1 MEDAAAA
8 AAMASSGKVLNAT
21 EKAEQARSM
30 FGATYE
36 AARAD
41 PVDIPAPTG
50 ETGPD
55 GQLIVTH
62 KYAHFDDVGK
72 VEDESKV
79 EGPYAILKNHQDA
92 AITLCTKGRYFEG
105 VGCWEHCKFEY
116 PIGTLSQCWKE
127 DCPKGWSEVAGGF
140 CKKNGINVNTKPKG
154 SYSRGEMKSPKTCKL
169 GDSFGPGAQPDN
181 GNRDVTV
188 VMLSDVQLPWCHKE
202 DSRMDMPCAL
212 EDNFYMIQG
221 IKALESL
228 SWVEGDVD
236 PVATPLGVFIAGDLT
251 AFGSRNQYITYRK
264 LWETR
269 DDESSNKN
277 NKLPIW
283 PGLGNHDYANN
294 IEGCNTLLEEPT
306 WAPYAM
312 NGCAQRMLTYV
323 RAAVAKCGDE
333 TVVKSFGGFVDHYHK
348 DSAAYTVR
356 YGRIRFVHLHNYP
369 TFRREQLTGMASTIG
384 FLKDEVAEASKTE
397 DYLVLVMHDMGQ
409 HFSPEAHDG
418 QVERYDYFSN
428 IVAGSRTLA
437 VFAGHL
443 HPTGGM
449 KRGFLQDSRPREY
462 TLLQNTWGEN
472 IPVIRNWAS
481 SEQRFVVA
489 QVNVA
494 R

>member
-1 MEDAAAA
+1 
-8 AAMASSGKVLNAT
+8 
-21 EKAEQARSM
+21 
-30 FGATYE
+30 
-36 AARAD
+36 
-41 PVDIPAPTG
+41 
-50 ETGPD
+50 
-55 GQLIVTH
+55 
-62 KYAHFDDVGK
+62 
-72 VEDESKV
+72 
-79 EGPYAILKNHQDA
+79 
-92 AITLCTKGRYFEG
+92 
-105 VGCWEHCKFEY
+105 
-116 PIGTLSQCWKE
+116 
-127 DCPKGWSEVAGGF
+127 
-140 CKKNGINVNTKPKG
+140 
-154 SYSRGEMKSPKTCKL
+154 
-169 GDSFGPGAQPDN
+169 
-181 GNRDVTV
+181 
-188 VMLSDVQLPWCHKE
+188 
-202 DSRMDMPCAL
+202 
-212 EDNFYMIQG
+212 
-221 IKALESL
+221 
-228 SWVEGDVD
+228 
-236 PVATPLGVFIAGDLT
+236 VATPLGVFIAGDLT

-294 IEGCNTLLEEPT
+294 IEGCMTLLEEPT

-323 RAAVAKCGDE
+323 RAAVGKCGDE

-397 DYLVLVMHDMGQ
+397 DYLVLVMHDVGQ
-409 HFSPEAHDG
+409 HFSAEAHDG
-418 QVERYDYFSN
+418 QVERYDYFSD

-462 TLLQNTWGEN
+462 ATLQNTWGEN

-489 QVNVA
+489 QVNIA
-494 R
+494 RCYWRFGSVSAPGKDSATAWYSPDSQEQQRVFSIPNCTIDESYSWTPPTKEPDAAVLSMATPHTATMTLLLVLLLSLLT